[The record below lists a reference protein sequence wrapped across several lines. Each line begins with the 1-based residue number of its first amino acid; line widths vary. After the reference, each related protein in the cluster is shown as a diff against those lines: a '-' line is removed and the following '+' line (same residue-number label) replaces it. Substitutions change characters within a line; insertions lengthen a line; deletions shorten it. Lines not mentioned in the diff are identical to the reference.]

1 MFRIFKY
8 FVALIVIPFL
18 FCAHKGPPL
27 RIDRIDPRLKKITPI
42 NEHQIFLYFSE
53 ELDTLSIKSENFTIY
68 TEQDTLKIIS
78 VTPGNTP
85 DQISIYTQ
93 KMTKTEYFIEGR
105 VYDLSKRTGVFKTKF
120 IGSTKPD
127 TISPVI
133 YSYSKGF
140 KIKNFYIEFSE
151 PVDTTA
157 IIFYVFPKRKMA
169 KDWYYMKKLYLK
181 PENDSLNYDTTYY
194 LFLKGIKDLSGNPG
208 TPFVTTITPDTIYNP
223 IFIRGRAVLNDT
235 LLIRGIALI
244 GYEKIL
250 GISMIERGEFLFEVR
265 DSLKYLIQVFG
276 EGCYGVD
283 SVSASDTNII
293 RVAPG
298 VFNLDS
304 IIN

>member
-8 FVALIVIPFL
+8 FVGLIVISFL

-27 RIDRIDPRLKKITPI
+27 RIDRIDPGLKKITPI
-42 NEHQIFLYFSE
+42 NEHQILLFFSE
-53 ELDTLSIKSENFTIY
+53 ELDTLSIKPENFTIY

-85 DQISIYTQ
+85 DQISLYTQ
-93 KMTKTEYFIEGR
+93 KMTKIEYFIEGR
-105 VYDLSKRTGVFKTKF
+105 VYDLAKRVGIFKTKF
-120 IGSTKPD
+120 TGSIKPD

-140 KIKNFYIEFSE
+140 KLKNFYIEFSE

-181 PENDSLNYDTTYY
+181 PESDSLNYDTTYY
-194 LFLKGIKDLSGNPG
+194 LFLKEIKDLSGNPG
-208 TPFVTTITPDTIYNP
+208 APFVTTITPDTIYNP